1 MLLKSKETGNSVL
14 KRQPIHEVQFI
25 LFLNSKV
32 NTVQLNINLKLVY
45 TILICFPL
53 IFTFYLHVILHAIEM
68 TCQCTKITQGN
79 LVNVSLITRASNI
92 DQHKPYLKI
101 LYNAYA
107 LLLMDSMIIR
117 WIISTW

>member
-45 TILICFPL
+45 TILMYFPL

-68 TCQCTKITQGN
+68 ICQCTKITQGN

-101 LYNAYA
+101 LYNVYA

-117 WIISTW
+117 WTI